1 MKFKNWIQTGIYHIV
16 VEKPVYLKSIQEN
29 FLVQSNVANS
39 LTRQKLLPIVY
50 NVFGGIIM
58 DRMHNYFVIH
68 CLNGQQLLQ
77 FVRKLRGCVKL
88 KLRRT

>member
-50 NVFGGIIM
+50 NVLE
-58 DRMHNYFVIH
+58 V
-68 CLNGQQLLQ
+68 
-77 FVRKLRGCVKL
+77 
-88 KLRRT
+88 